1 MKTSLPL
8 VLIVL
13 AFTFTRCVS
22 TAVTDDQLLITYPD
36 SGSYGINVL
45 DTGNAI
51 NGGNDFSFSAK
62 IPEKGSLVVRITKTS
77 GGNWYVDQSTTS
89 YWVVSTYD
97 PVSKSQTF
105 STSTVSQTSDVKI
118 EMQSGMYQLEFYEND
133 RSNPTFT
140 YVLDV

>member
-1 MKTSLPL
+1 MKTVLPL
-8 VLIVL
+8 VLIAIV
-13 AFTFTRCVS
+13 FTFTRCVT
-22 TAVTDDQLLITYPD
+22 TAVTDDQVLIIYPD
-36 SGSYGINVL
+36 SGAYGINVL

-77 GGNWYVDQSTTS
+77 GGNWYVDQSSTS
-89 YWVVSTYD
+89 YWVISTYD
-97 PVSKSQTF
+97 PVTKSQTF

-118 EMQSGMYQLEFYEND
+118 EIQSGTYQLEFYEND
-133 RSNPTFT
+133 SSNPTFT